1 MDDIKTIVVR
11 LSDCC
16 EFLVGRNIDKSKLN
30 EAGKGLPYVVGASD
44 MQLGRFVPKRYCVAE
59 IRDPVYSES
68 GDLLI
73 SIVGT
78 LGKMAVNTFGRVILS
93 RHVCALRIR
102 PQVSRQ
108 YVMAMVSRLI
118 LEAIPDNTGIV
129 TGFQSK
135 LNIDDLK
142 SIRFVLPELVMQDW
156 LVARLSSIALMLLAK
171 NDTPEDYRSLESLAR
186 VIDDERTEQRRIV
199 KKHADTLQL
208 LRDRMADLP
217 ELAEIV
223 RDTDSIIKRLQ
234 KIQ

>member
-1 MDDIKTIVVR
+1 
-11 LSDCC
+11 
-16 EFLVGRNIDKSKLN
+16 
-30 EAGKGLPYVVGASD
+30 
-44 MQLGRFVPKRYCVAE
+44 
-59 IRDPVYSES
+59 
-68 GDLLI
+68 
-73 SIVGT
+73 
-78 LGKMAVNTFGRVILS
+78 
-93 RHVCALRIR
+93 
-102 PQVSRQ
+102 
-108 YVMAMVSRLI
+108 
-118 LEAIPDNTGIV
+118 
-129 TGFQSK
+129 
-135 LNIDDLK
+135 
-142 SIRFVLPELVMQDW
+142 MQDW